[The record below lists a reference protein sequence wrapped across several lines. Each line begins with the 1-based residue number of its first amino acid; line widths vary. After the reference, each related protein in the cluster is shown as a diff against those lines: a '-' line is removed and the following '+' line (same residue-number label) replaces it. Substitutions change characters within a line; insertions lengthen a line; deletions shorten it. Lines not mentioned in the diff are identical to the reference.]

1 MSLLFSYGTLQKA
14 DVQLATFGRL
24 LSGQPDDLP
33 GFEPSVVAVMGQI
46 THANASFNG
55 RSKSRVSGTAFEVTE
70 TELLA
75 ADEYERAASYV
86 RIAVVLGS
94 GAQAWVYVDSR
105 SLGVVQGPVPEDA
118 LLKTYRGGSHPEL
131 WGDYGDCFSMS
142 IDRVVSLSEFVGA
155 FYTSPLFKLERLA
168 LRWLVNAPS
177 SDQEAMQLAEGTLDN
192 FAAWRVGERS
202 ETQLLMCDRYERTR
216 SWFRVTAVAAGAGS
230 RTLLQFGSA
239 IVARR
244 RRQPGSVSI
253 SLGFRL
259 MLRFH
264 RQYSR
269 VLLRAAVR
277 GLLAVR

>member
-1 MSLLFSYGTLQKA
+1 MPLLFSYGTLQKA

-24 LSGQPDDLP
+24 VFGQPDYLP
-33 GFEPSVVAVMGQI
+33 GFEPSLVATVGQV

-55 RSKSRVSGTAFEVTE
+55 RSNSRVSGTAFEVTE
-70 TELLA
+70 AELLA
-75 ADEYERAASYV
+75 ADKYERTASYT
-86 RIAVVLGS
+86 RIAVALGS
-94 GAQAWVYVDSR
+94 GAQAWVYVDAR
-105 SLGVVQGPVPEDA
+105 SLGVVQGSVPEDA
-118 LLKTYRGGSHPEL
+118 LLKTYRGGRHPEL
-131 WGDYGDCFSMS
+131 WGNYGDCFS
-142 IDRVVSLSEFVGA
+142 IPIAQVVSLSEFVYR
-155 FYTSPLFKLERLA
+155 FYTSPVFKLERLI

-177 SDQEAMQLAEGTLDN
+177 SDQEARQLADGTRDN

-244 RRQPGSVSI
+244 GRQPGSVSM

-259 MLRFH
+259 MLGFH
-264 RQYSR
+264 QQYSR
-269 VLLRAAVR
+269 ALLRAAANKLRGVR
-277 GLLAVR
+277 

>member
-1 MSLLFSYGTLQKA
+1 MPLLFSYGTLQKA

-24 LSGQPDDLP
+24 LPGQPDELP
-33 GFEPSVVAVMGQI
+33 GFELSVVAAARQNS
-46 THANASFNG
+46 HANASFNG
-55 RSKSRVSGTAFEVTE
+55 RSNSRVSGTAFDVTE
-70 TELLA
+70 AELLA
-75 ADEYERAASYV
+75 ADKYERSASYT

-94 GAQAWVYVDSR
+94 GVPAWVYVDAR
-105 SLGVVQGPVPEDA
+105 SLGVVQGLVPADA
-118 LLKTYRGGSHPEL
+118 LLKTYRGGRDPEL

-142 IDRVVSLSEFVGA
+142 IDHSVSLPEFVYA
-155 FYTSPLFKLERLA
+155 FYTSPVFKLERLI

-177 SDQEAMQLAEGTLDN
+177 SDYDARQLANGMRDS
-192 FAAWRVGERS
+192 FAAWRVGERT

-216 SWFRVTAVAAGAGS
+216 SWFRVASLGVGAGS
-230 RTLLQFGSA
+230 RTLLQFGSG

-244 RRQPGSVSI
+244 GRQPGSVSM

-269 VLLRAAVR
+269 VLLRGAASGLR
-277 GLLAVR
+277 GDR